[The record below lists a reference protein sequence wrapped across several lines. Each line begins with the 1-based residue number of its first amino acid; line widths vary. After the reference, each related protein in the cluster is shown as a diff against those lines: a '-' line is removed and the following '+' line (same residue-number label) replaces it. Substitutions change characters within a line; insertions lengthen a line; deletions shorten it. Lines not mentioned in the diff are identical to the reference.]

1 LLAWFAGT
9 APVPE
14 PPAISLEPLLGHGF
28 PSRAPIPLGDNLDH
42 ALLLIS
48 DASGVAVI
56 SNPGIHD
63 VMFDG
68 SAELVVSVLCW

>member
-14 PPAISLEPLLGHGF
+14 PLAISLEPLLGHGF
-28 PSRAPIPLGDNLDH
+28 PSRAPISLGDNLDH

-48 DASGVAVI
+48 DANGTTVI

-63 VMFDG
+63 MLSDG
-68 SAELVVSVLCW
+68 SIKLVVSVLCW